1 MIKSLSLLSTL
12 LLISCGGPQQVKTK
26 KLSLPETVSGKTS
39 VLVVGANLTDSF
51 KKDLRDAGVD
61 VSGETILRL
70 TGEAHALND
79 LDIPADDQFDFT
91 IDTAID
97 VQKSDFGA
105 IDENALYLAKKDF
118 GILDFWKKYP
128 QADGRGVIVGVIDDG
143 ISPNQIGFSRTSTG
157 ERKFLAKSSQS
168 TFSTYPLE
176 ESEEGFTA
184 LIKEGNGFSGKLDL
198 NQDGVIGS
206 FKSTISADGEKVC
219 LDLDLN
225 EAFSSDEC
233 KGTFKKTGEFF
244 VLPKNKSL
252 VIMAEVDLE
261 KKEIKILQPELADDS
276 HGEGVASVMASY
288 RQGNLPG
295 FDGVAPGAQ
304 IADYDL
310 SENTNKPQENEYT
323 LGTFLLAL
331 DWLAKEGAE
340 VANVSYSLFYTNA
353 KSQAFMAKALAAIV
367 EKHNIVISF
376 SAGNNGPGLGSLN
389 RRMMYPSSVMVA
401 GAYVSKELD
410 ERVWGT
416 TGLPDEGRVVYYSSR
431 GAGAGSVGPTM
442 ISPLSSLTHSSS
454 STGYRAFNGTS
465 SASPALAGAAA
476 VLISAIKQENLKV
489 HADTVV
495 QAMRLSSKR
504 LENEPF
510 ISQGYGLPQIEKALN
525 IYRELITGQKF
536 SSVAHTVNR
545 GGLDGT
551 SGQGIV
557 VKKSEASSVESY
569 RVTLAG
575 QVSSLAPADAT
586 TNLLVPVEI
595 QYSKGISGARE
606 LWISVSASRVS
617 VDVEIDE
624 LLGNKREAFG
634 EIRIIAKDTKEL
646 LAIIPVTAINDMNA
660 GSLLREQLTV
670 SAQEGSR
677 LHINVPEGVKALKV
691 RARLME
697 GESRFLNAAAYS
709 PDFIRTHNMAMFQET
724 FIPTPK
730 AGHYQLTLMMVQ
742 GTKRSATVEFEVEEV
757 RMDLLTSDA
766 QSAGKLTVANSS
778 SSPLQGDLKLTPK
791 AKVLKTILFDNK
803 SIPEATMT
811 LPKGN
816 YQVGMFATGQH
827 DLSYLYG
834 NCSIMEKKEE
844 TFEATTSTVFVNSKD
859 EDVTLKFRCVPFD
872 YAIEGN
878 DDLLWKMVVTSPKAE
893 TKLRLDTTGGSRKT
907 LRLPQLEAGIYEVG
921 FTHGLSGQNI
931 SLGSIEIY

>member
-1 MIKSLSLLSTL
+1 MIKSLSLLSVL
-12 LLISCGGPQQVKTK
+12 LLASCGGPHQVKTK
-26 KLSLPETVSGKTS
+26 KLSLPENTSSDTS
-39 VLVVGANLTDSF
+39 VLLVGANLTEQF
-51 KKDLRDAGVD
+51 KKELNDAGVSVTGD
-61 VSGETILRL
+61 TIIRL
-70 TGEAHALND
+70 TGDSETLNS
-79 LDIPADDQFDFT
+79 LDIPADENFDYT
-91 IDTAID
+91 VDTAID
-97 VQKSDFGA
+97 VQKSEFGA

-128 QADGRGVIVGVIDDG
+128 KADGRGVIVGVIDDG

-157 ERKFLAKSSQS
+157 ERKFLAKTSQS

-176 ESEEGFTA
+176 ASEEGFTA
-184 LIKEGNGFSGKLDL
+184 LIQEGNGFSGKLDL
-198 NQDGVIGS
+198 NQDGAISS
-206 FKSTISADGEKVC
+206 FKATISADGERVC

-225 EAFSSDEC
+225 ETFSADEC

-244 VLPKNKSL
+244 VLPKNKTL
-252 VIMAEVDLE
+252 VIMAEVNLE
-261 KKEIKILQPELADDS
+261 KKEIKILQPELGDDS

-310 SENTNKPQENEYT
+310 SENTNKPEENEYT

-389 RRMMYPSSVMVA
+389 RRLMYPSSVMVA

-442 ISPLSSLTHSSS
+442 ISPLSSLTHSNS

-489 HADTVV
+489 HAETVV

-504 LENEPF
+504 LMNEPF
-510 ISQGYGLPQIEKALN
+510 ISQGYGLPQIEKALH
-525 IYRELITGQKF
+525 IYRELITGKKF
-536 SSVAHTVNR
+536 SSVTHSVNR

-557 VKKSEASSVESY
+557 VKRSEASSVESY
-569 RVTLAG
+569 RVTLTG
-575 QVSSLAPADAT
+575 LISKLAPEDAT
-586 TNLLVPVEI
+586 TNLLVPVDIE
-595 QYSKGISGARE
+595 YSNGISGARE
-606 LWISVSASRVS
+606 LWISVSASRFS
-617 VDVEIDE
+617 IDVEIDE

-634 EIRIIAKDTKEL
+634 EIRIIAKETKEL
-646 LAIIPVTAINDMNA
+646 LAIIPVTAINDMSA
-660 GSLLREQLTV
+660 GDFLREQLTV

-677 LHINVPEGVKALKV
+677 LHLNVPEGVKALKV
-691 RARLME
+691 RARLLE
-697 GESRFLNAAAYS
+697 GESRFLNAAAYN

-724 FIPTPK
+724 IIPTPK

-742 GTKRSATVEFEVEEV
+742 GTKRSATVEFEVEEI
-757 RMDLLTSDA
+757 RLDLLTTDA
-766 QSAGKLTVANSS
+766 QSAGKLMIANSS
-778 SSPLQGDLKLTPK
+778 SSPLQGDLTLTPK
-791 AKVLKTILFDNK
+791 AQVLKTILFDNK
-803 SIPEATMT
+803 SIPEAVLT
-811 LPKGN
+811 LPKGT
-816 YQVGMFATGQH
+816 YQVDMTTTGQH

-859 EDVTLKFRCVPFD
+859 EAVTLKFRCLPFD
-872 YAIEGN
+872 FAIEGN
-878 DDLLWKMVVTSPKAE
+878 EDLLWKMVVTSPKAE
-893 TKLRLDTTGGSRKT
+893 SKLRLDITGNARKT
-907 LRLPQLEAGIYEVG
+907 LRLPKLEAGVYEVG
-921 FTHGLSGQNI
+921 FTHSLTGQRI
-931 SLGSIEIY
+931 SLGSVEIY

>member
-1 MIKSLSLLSTL
+1 MIKPISLLSIL
-12 LLISCGGPQQVKTK
+12 LLVSCGGPKSTNTK
-26 KLSLPETVSGKTS
+26 RLSLPESTSGDTS
-39 VLVVGANLTDSF
+39 VLLVGANLTDQF
-51 KKDLRDAGVD
+51 RKDVKAAGLSM
-61 VSGETILRL
+61 SGDTIVRL
-70 TGEAHALND
+70 TGDSQALNR
-79 LDIPADDQFDFT
+79 LDIPVDDIFDYT

-97 VQKSDFGA
+97 VQKSDFGT

-128 QADGRGVIVGVIDDG
+128 KADGRGVIVGVIDDG
-143 ISPNQIGFSRTSTG
+143 ISPNQIGFSQTSTG
-157 ERKFLAKSSQS
+157 ERKFLAKTSQS
-168 TFSTYPLE
+168 SFSTYPLTE
-176 ESEEGFTA
+176 GEEGFTA
-184 LIKEGNGFSGKLDL
+184 IIKEGAGFSGKLDL
-198 NQDGVIGS
+198 NQDGVIGTIN
-206 FKSTISADGEKVC
+206 STVSADGKKVC
-219 LDLDLN
+219 LDLDLD
-225 EAFSSDEC
+225 EKFSTEEC
-233 KGTFKKTGEFF
+233 KGTFKKSGEFF
-244 VLPKNKSL
+244 VLPKKKTM
-252 VIMAEVDLE
+252 VILAEVDLE
-261 KKEIKILQPELADDS
+261 KKEIKILQPETDGDS

-310 SENTNKPQENEYT
+310 SENTNKPVENEYT

-353 KSQAFMAKALAAIV
+353 KSQAFMARALAAIV

-416 TGLPDEGRVVYYSSR
+416 TGLPEEGRVVYYSSR
-431 GAGAGSVGPTM
+431 GAGAGSIGPTM

-510 ISQGYGLPQIEKALN
+510 ISQGYGLPQIEKALS
-525 IYRELITGQKF
+525 IYRDLINGQKF
-536 SSVAHTVNR
+536 SSVAHSVNR

-551 SGQGIV
+551 SAQGIV

-575 QVSSLAPADAT
+575 QLSNLASADAA
-586 TNLLVPVEI
+586 TNLLIPVDIE
-595 QYSKGISGARE
+595 YSPGITGAKE
-606 LWISVSASRVS
+606 LWISVSSSRFS
-617 VDVEIDE
+617 IDVEIDE
-624 LLGNKREAFG
+624 LLGNQREAFG
-634 EIRIIAKDTKEL
+634 EIKIIAKETKEL
-646 LAIIPVTAINDMNA
+646 LAIIPVTAINDMSPGNF
-660 GSLLREQLTV
+660 LREKLSV

-677 LHINVPEGVKALKV
+677 LHLNVSEGVKALKV
-691 RARLME
+691 RARLLE
-697 GESRFLNAAAYS
+697 GESRFLNAAAYN
-709 PDFIRTHNMAMFQET
+709 PEFIRTHNMAMFQEVI
-724 FIPTPK
+724 IPTPRP
-730 AGHYQLTLMMVQ
+730 GHYQLTLMMVQ
-742 GTKRSATVEFEVEEV
+742 GTKRSATVEFEVEEIHL
-757 RMDLLTSDA
+757 DLLTTDA
-766 QSAGKLTVANSS
+766 QSEGKLLIANNSP
-778 SSPLQGDLKLTPK
+778 SPLQGDISLTPQS
-791 AKVLKTILFDNK
+791 KVLKTVIFDNK
-803 SIPEATMT
+803 TIPEETLT
-811 LPKGN
+811 LPKGT
-816 YQVGMFATGQH
+816 YQVDMFSTGRH

-844 TFEATTSTVFVNSKD
+844 IFEATTSTVFVNGKE
-859 EDVTLKFRCVPFD
+859 EDVTLKFRCIPFD

-878 DDLLWKMVVTSPKAE
+878 EELLWKMVVTAPKVEA
-893 TKLRLDTTGGSRKT
+893 KIRLDVTGMARKT
-907 LRLPQLEAGIYEVG
+907 LRLPKVEAGLYEVG
-921 FTHGLSGQNI
+921 FTHGLSGQKI
-931 SLGSIEIY
+931 SLGTIEIF